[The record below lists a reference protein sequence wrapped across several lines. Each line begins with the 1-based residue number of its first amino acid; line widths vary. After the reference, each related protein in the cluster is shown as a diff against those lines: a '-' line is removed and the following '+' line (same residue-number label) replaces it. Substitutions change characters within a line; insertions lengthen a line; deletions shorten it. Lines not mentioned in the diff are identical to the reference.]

1 MDGDGDA
8 IGRIPLQIS
17 RECVVASIQVDLDEA
32 VLRQFRDDLL
42 GLLHQSGLVA
52 VILDVSGVDLM
63 DGEDFRALRKIV
75 AMSELMG
82 SRCIIAGLRPGVVA
96 SLVELDVELEDLET
110 TLNLDAAFAAL
121 EASPAQDSLVD
132 RSSIST
138 KTMALSRKTR
148 VPVARETDVARA
160 VVQASRLAKDHQLP
174 ENDANR
180 LATAVSEL
188 ARNIIKYAGSGEVL
202 IGGTT
207 HSSGRQGIEV
217 VVRDRG
223 PGIADL
229 DTAPA
234 EPWVSDFR
242 VSGV

>member
-121 EASPAQDSLVD
+121 EASPAQDEATDESLV
-132 RSSIST
+132 
-138 KTMALSRKTR
+138 
-148 VPVARETDVARA
+148 
-160 VVQASRLAKDHQLP
+160 HQWVDLLTNEEPGRP
-174 ENDANR
+174 E
-180 LATAVSEL
+180 
-188 ARNIIKYAGSGEVL
+188 
-202 IGGTT
+202 
-207 HSSGRQGIEV
+207 
-217 VVRDRG
+217 
-223 PGIADL
+223 L
-229 DTAPA
+229 DFDEDNGA
-234 EPWVSDFR
+234 
-242 VSGV
+242 